1 MAEQT
6 ASAVRALA
14 FRSRCLSL
22 AKTCSIGLRSGEYF
36 GRKMRCAPALRM
48 AERNFA
54 LVAAEIVHDDDVA
67 GTKRW
72 DENRFDVEEK
82 ALAIDGT
89 IDEPGRLDTVMAERR
104 KEGHR
109 IPVTIRRLG
118 FQAFSSWAPATQ
130 RRHICFGPGLVD
142 KDEPSWINAILIP
155 CPLGAPP
162 SNVGTILLC
171 GQKCFF

>member
-1 MAEQT
+1 MFEFGEDLLDRVEVGRVFWQENEM
-6 ASAVRALA
+6 RAGFA
-14 FRSRCLSL
+14 N
-22 AKTCSIGLRSGEYF
+22 
-36 GRKMRCAPALRM
+36 GRAHD
-48 AERNFA
+48 FA